1 MGNKKDSIMSE
12 IDQNFSSFAKNT
24 IFYNDILEVI
34 QDSKEPADLNE
45 AVGLLERCMASY
57 FDILEDT
64 LNENDFSII
73 HNAALHLI
81 SVNDEIYTPRTYT
94 EMFEDIQDALHD
106 GKETGFLNF
115 RDAEAIRLLNV
126 LSDDYRL
133 ILFKLFIL
141 EPYVKRKMY
150 YSFADLLARYTA
162 LIAFDASQCAA
173 FYNSNEYK
181 DLIHKLLSVEC
192 GETSQ
197 PDEVIEK
204 RKALIEEITTEAIK
218 IIDADDSMALD
229 ERTKNIPKIVDDLAE
244 SVNKRTEAEINIALE
259 KEFPQWKT
267 EVESRKKR
275 HSKRETR
282 IAELKISS
290 RRARRLVR
298 EAWEKQH
305 ATNIEN

>member
-1 MGNKKDSIMSE
+1 MGNKKDSIMNE
-12 IDQNFSSFAKNT
+12 INQNFSSFAKNA

-34 QDSKEPADLNE
+34 QGSKEPADLNE

-64 LNENDFSII
+64 LNENDFSIV

-81 SVNDEIYTPRTYT
+81 SANDEIYTPRTYT

-133 ILFKLFIL
+133 ILFKLFLL

-173 FYNSNEYK
+173 FYNSKEFK
-181 DLIHKLLSVEC
+181 DLVHKLLSVES
-192 GETSQ
+192 GATSQ
-197 PDEVIEK
+197 PDDVNKK
-204 RKALIEEITTEAIK
+204 RKVLIEEIVTEAIK
-218 IIDADDSMALD
+218 LIDADDSIALD
-229 ERTKNIPKIVDDLAE
+229 ERAKKIPRIVDDLVKI
-244 SVNKRTEAEINIALE
+244 VNNRTEVEINIALE

-267 EVESRKKR
+267 DGDSRKER
-275 HSKRETR
+275 HRKRENQ
-282 IAELKISS
+282 IAELTIAS
-290 RRARRLVR
+290 RRARKVVR
-298 EAWEKQH
+298 DEWGKRH
-305 ATNIEN
+305 AANIEN

>member
-12 IDQNFSSFAKNT
+12 IDQNFSSLAKNT

-81 SVNDEIYTPRTYT
+81 STNDEIYTPRTYT
-94 EMFEDIQDALHD
+94 EMFGDIQDALND

-115 RDAEAIRLLNV
+115 RYAEAIRLLNV
-126 LSDDYRL
+126 LCDDYRL
-133 ILFKLFIL
+133 ILFKLFLL

-173 FYNSNEYK
+173 FYNSKEFK
-181 DLIHKLLSVEC
+181 EFVHKLLSVES
-192 GETSQ
+192 GATSQ
-197 PDEVIEK
+197 PDDVNEK
-204 RKALIEEITTEAIK
+204 RKVLIEEIATEAIK
-218 IIDADDSMALD
+218 LIDADDSIALD
-229 ERTKNIPKIVDDLAE
+229 ERKKNIPRVVDNLVKI
-244 SVNKRTEAEINIALE
+244 VNKRTEDEINIALE

-267 EVESRKKR
+267 DSDSRKER
-275 HSKRETR
+275 HRKREIQ
-282 IAELKISS
+282 IAELTIAS
-290 RRARRLVR
+290 RRARKVVR
-298 EAWEKQH
+298 DEWGKRH
-305 ATNIEN
+305 AANIEN